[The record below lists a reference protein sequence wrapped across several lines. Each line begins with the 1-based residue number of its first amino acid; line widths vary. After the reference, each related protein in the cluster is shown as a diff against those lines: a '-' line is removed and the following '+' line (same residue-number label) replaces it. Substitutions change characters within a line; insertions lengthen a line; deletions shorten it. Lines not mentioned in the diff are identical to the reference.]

1 MVKAKQF
8 ALKALALDGSLV
20 RARAALGLVKE
31 WYEWDWPAAEREYRE
46 AIELAP
52 SESSLHYLYGR
63 ELFILGRRDEAL
75 AEFQRAAALDP
86 LSVRA
91 VIELGHLYAAQGEHD
106 KAMVEWTKAVEIEPT
121 FPTTY
126 EYMGTS
132 YCQRGRLAEAIAALQ
147 NAITVSPEDPLGAGV
162 LGHCYAISGHPD
174 EARNLL
180 RGIEEQSR
188 ASYVDPM
195 IPALVH
201 VGLGETDQALDLVE
215 RACELHALLLPF
227 LAGDPRFDPLRSE
240 PRFQD
245 VLRRIGLT
253 SHGGSSS
260 TN

>member
-1 MVKAKQF
+1 MVKSKQF

-20 RARAALGLVKE
+20 QAHAILGLLKE
-31 WYEWDWPAAEREYRE
+31 AFEWDWPGAEREYRE

-52 SESSLHYLYGR
+52 SESIPHYLYGR

-75 AEFQRAAALDP
+75 AELQRAAALDP

-91 VIELGHLYAAQGEHD
+91 LSELGRLYAVQGEHE
-106 KAMVEWTKAVEIEPT
+106 KAMVEWTKAVEIEPA

-126 EYMGTS
+126 EHMGLS
-132 YCQRGRLAEAIAALQ
+132 YCQRGMLTEAIAALQ
-147 NAITVSPEDPLGAGV
+147 KAITVSPEDPLGAGV
-162 LGHCYAISGHPD
+162 LGHCYATSGHPD

-201 VGLGETDQALDLVE
+201 VGLGETDQALGLVE
-215 RACELHALLLPF
+215 HACELHAILLP
-227 LAGDPRFDPLRSE
+227 LMAGDARFDPLRAA

-245 VLRRIGLT
+245 VLRRIGLA
-253 SHGGSSS
+253 SRAAD
-260 TN
+260 